1 MYSRIPTRPP
11 HPWGQ
16 RLASVPS
23 HTDLRTGV
31 YVPPNYSGTAI
42 GGSGGSSADAPP
54 PDTPP
59 TQPATTPQAEK
70 ALPVVEVSAPTSA
83 GTPTSMPLAGL
94 WSAKHFPWGHGIGSE
109 ELFLL
114 GVWLFLA
121 SEHHREDGEW
131 PLALWLVGA
140 LLFCG

>member
-1 MYSRIPTRPP
+1 MYSRTPTRPP

-16 RLASVPS
+16 RLSSVPNPN
-23 HTDLRTGV
+23 DLRTGV

-42 GGSGGSSADAPP
+42 GGSGGTSTDPP
-54 PDTPP
+54 PPTPP
-59 TQPATTPQAEK
+59 PVETPSTPPPGEEIAP
-70 ALPVVEVSAPTSA
+70 LVETS
-83 GTPTSMPLAGL
+83 PPPSPLEGL
-94 WSAKHFPWGHGIGSE
+94 LSTKHFPWGHGLGSE

-114 GVWLFLA
+114 GLWLFLA
-121 SEHHREDGEW
+121 SEHHRDEGEW